1 MYQQQVETQDI
12 LFSSIMDATTAVM
25 ANPNELHNQFTDV
38 L

>member
-12 LFSSIMDATTAVM
+12 LFSSNMDAIAAVM
-25 ANPNELHNQFTDV
+25 ANPNDLHNQFTDV

>member
-12 LFSSIMDATTAVM
+12 IFGSNMDAITAVM